1 MTTAVTPSP
10 LHRPAGTGP
19 SFWGPGDLYT
29 FLVTGEESGGAYF
42 AMEALVPRGGGPPP
56 HIHAN
61 EDETFHVLEGRV
73 TFRLG
78 DETILAGPGDF
89 VHVPRGN
96 VHCFRNDGETPAR
109 LVLTFTPAGIEH
121 FFLETLQRAYDL
133 ATARRRRRTRSGR
146 RPRTGGS
153 RTRTGAGGPRPSRR
167 GS

>member
-1 MTTAVTPSP
+1 MTTVVSHPP

-42 AMEALVPRGGGPPP
+42 AMEALVPQGGGPPP

-61 EDETFHVLEGRV
+61 EDETFYVLEGRV
-73 TFRLG
+73 TFRLEG
-78 DETILAGPGDF
+78 ETILAGPGDF

-96 VHCFRNDGETPAR
+96 VHCFRNDGQTPAR

-121 FFLETLQRAYDL
+121 FFLETLQRAHDL
-133 ATARRRRRTRSGR
+133 TLDPPESVEAVAARYVEAA
-146 RPRTGGS
+146 PRYGMTFLID
-153 RTRTGAGGPRPSRR
+153 
-167 GS
+167 